1 MVDHKNSQ
9 DLANMPIESASQA
22 SLSAILTLLTES
34 GLPQEGVSEHL
45 STALLARAG
54 RQVVGCAALEFYGSA
69 ALLRSVAVDRSYRG
83 QGLGQRLTEA
93 ALRLAQE
100 NGVTRVYLLT
110 ETAGQFFFQIWLPA
124 DRPLSRTARSARF
137 YRVHFPLSGQCLGY
151 GTRSGKCRTRQL
163 GRFLDLGNNH
173 ARSTGPRQGLDYV
186 SCSFRLYQGN
196 HIATPTGPG

>member
-9 DLANMPIESASQA
+9 NLANMAIESASQA
-22 SLSAILTLLTES
+22 NLPAILTLLTES
-34 GLPQEGVSEHL
+34 WLPQEGVSEHL
-45 STALLARAG
+45 SNALVARVG

-110 ETAGQFFFQIWLPA
+110 ETAGQFFSKFGFQPIDRSHVPPA
-124 DRPLSRTARSARF
+124 VRGSIEFTSLCPVSA
-137 YRVHFPLSGQCLGY
+137 LAME
-151 GTRSGKCRTRQL
+151 
-163 GRFLDLGNNH
+163 LDLESVEPDN
-173 ARSTGPRQGLDYV
+173 
-186 SCSFRLYQGN
+186 
-196 HIATPTGPG
+196 